1 MKYQKKPEERK
12 SNLTPACSNET
23 CMPERN
29 PFSES
34 FLFHYS
40 IIENY
45 PIHYEYGSNPVRT
58 VFTVSAF
65 SGLPIKV
72 DLTMKDS
79 ENYFKCAEKFFR
91 LQTP

>member
-23 CMPERN
+23 CRTEHCPS
-29 PFSES
+29 PES

-40 IIENY
+40 IIENH
-45 PIHYEYGSNPVRT
+45 PVNYESGSSPVQI

-65 SGLPIKV
+65 SGLPTKV

-79 ENYFKCAEKFFR
+79 ENYFNCTEKYSQS
-91 LQTP
+91 QTL